1 MADQTQRLEVATVR
15 AEVGSSI
22 LYRFSNDAVDA
33 AAIPTESGNINN
45 LKKVILDIQ
54 ADGAEKISFA
64 TTIYPTT
71 AAGIAA
77 TTNGAIF
84 LVASSDADEIYAVY
98 SNNAG
103 TAVDTGKRAISGSA
117 VTAAVNTAT
126 TAAANAQTAADTAT
140 ARVAGFHSPSASDPT
155 TRDDG
160 TSLQIGDTYFNTTLQ
175 SNRIFTSSGWAQQA
189 LDSNYLSADEGASR
203 IGAENGSTVQDNL
216 DLLTNSVNNA
226 IPGSAAKLT
235 TARTISLTGDV
246 TGSVSFDGSGNVS
259 TAATLASNGLK
270 ILGQVTPAA
279 NKLPYFSSAGTAT
292 TTDIVALGRTIIGTS
307 NTQTIRTAIQA
318 ATSGANADITSL
330 TGLTTPLSAT
340 QGGTGG
346 NLAASGG
353 SALVGTVRAES
364 GAVSSTLQSR
374 LRWQMP
380 NDADFGVPSD
390 GVTSANS
397 ALSVVNALGV
407 PCFEFGTGTFLI
419 SASITLSMPI
429 KMRAGSKF
437 NIPNG
442 VTLTLTNT
450 FDPGDLSQKFVCTGT
465 GKVVFSPEKVSI
477 GYPEWWGA
485 IPNVPGGDCLAAI
498 NASIIACPKTIISQG
513 DYYTSGTVLLSTAHR
528 ELCGITP
535 MVTGNGGQGAGSRI
549 IVKSGSADVVRQGLT
564 SDPGNI
570 ANYVYG
576 TTTRNLQLL
585 RSIAPIP
592 PASGSEINGCAG
604 LRVTYSQFTT
614 IDHVDTEENTL
625 GITGYGNIRLN
636 ITFNDNFRSV
646 AGSTT
651 TNDIFWG
658 MFFPNGGQIGGS
670 QANASIRIIDCSSTS
685 ANTSV
690 ASTGMIFGGSARDTF
705 ISRFECGTC
714 DSGIILNGGAS
725 GSTNLSD
732 IDIQIDSCIIDGFKI
747 NGILINN
754 MNSSSA
760 LRLTNNYVSPAS
772 YAIASSY
779 AIHTENCKGSM
790 IVANNEIDC
799 IQAPQCVGMGFG
811 TPAGLKTS
819 GNIINNSNSPV
830 IVASGNDVTMD
841 DLIRNTTARTGASPA
856 INCIGTNT
864 VLAIRSSVSGAAGS
878 YPQGVLLSSTTT
890 SRSEV
895 NLSGVDSACIT
906 GGAANKLWYNGAS
919 VAAAGAFGTN
929 NLASGVMA

>member
-33 AAIPTESGNINN
+33 AAIPTESGNISN

-54 ADGAEKISFA
+54 TDGAEKISFA

-71 AAGIAA
+71 AAGLAA

-84 LVASSDADEIYAVY
+84 LVRSSDPDEIYAVY
-98 SNNAG
+98 SNNSG
-103 TAVDTGKRAISGSA
+103 TAVDTGKRAISGTA

-126 TAAANAQTAADTAT
+126 TAAANAQNAADTAT
-140 ARVAGFHSPSASDPT
+140 ARVAGFHSPAANDPT
-155 TRDDG
+155 SRDDG

-175 SNRIFTSSGWAQQA
+175 STRIFTSSGWAQQA
-189 LDSNYLSADEGASR
+189 LDSNYLSANAGAGRVGTTS
-203 IGAENGSTVQDNL
+203 GATVQSSL
-216 DLLTNSVNNA
+216 DSLTTSINNA

-235 TARTISLTGDV
+235 APRSISATGDA
-246 TGSVSFDGSGNVS
+246 TWSASFDGNANATG
-259 TAATLASNGLK
+259 ALTLADTG
-270 ILGQVTPAA
+270 VT
-279 NKLPYFSSAGTAT
+279 AGTGVRVTVNSKGLVTGLQTSALALANGGTGSTNAT
-292 TTDIVALGRTIIGTS
+292 TARSNLG
-307 NTQTIRTAIQA
+307 A
-318 ATSGANADITSL
+318 AASGVNADITSL
-330 TGLTTPLSAT
+330 TGLTTPLSAA

-346 NLAASGG
+346 NLATSGG

-364 GAVSSTLQSR
+364 GAVATTVQSL

-380 NDADFGVPSD
+380 NDAGFGVPSD
-390 GVTSANS
+390 GVTSANA
-397 ALSVVNALGV
+397 ALSVANALTL
-407 PCFEFGTGTFLI
+407 PAFEFGAGTFLI

-429 KMRAGSKF
+429 KMRPGSKF

-442 VTLTLTNT
+442 VTLTLSNT

-485 IPNVPGGDCLAAI
+485 VPNVPGGDCLAAI
-498 NASIIACPKTIISQG
+498 NASIVACPKTIISQG

-528 ELCGITP
+528 ELCGIIP

-549 IVKSGSADVVRQGLT
+549 IVKSGSADVVRQGLI

-570 ANYVYG
+570 ANYLYG
-576 TTTRNLQLL
+576 TSTRNLQLL

-604 LRVTYSQFTT
+604 LRVTYSQFTN

-636 ITFNDNFRSV
+636 ITFSDNFRSV

-651 TNDIFWG
+651 ANDIFWG

-670 QANASIRIIDCSSTS
+670 QANASLRIIDCSSTS

-779 AIHTENCKGSM
+779 AIHTENCKGAM
-790 IVANNEIDC
+790 IVASNEIDC

-841 DLIRNTTARTGASPA
+841 DIIRNTTARTGASPA

-864 VLAIRSSVSGAAGS
+864 VLVIRSSVSGAAGS

-890 SRSEV
+890 TRSEV